1 MRFLSSLPFTSELWS
16 FGTVFRSL
24 AQTESSLGLAMDAFG
39 GAPRFLASPRTFS
52 VQSGTNAILK
62 WQVAGEPRPSIVWE
76 KDGSVLELPSGRMF
90 LEVNGDAYS
99 LLVSQADP
107 ADSGRY
113 VCKAKNS
120 VGETYAAALLKVET
134 GSELKPNGDLDC
146 QPPVFLNRPVSAC
159 VTRGGDVT
167 FACRVSGQLEW
178 EKDGRRL
185 SDIFESSHYKMDA
198 EPGDWH
204 SLHLYNTRLPDAGVY
219 VCRAQ
224 NNFGESTAAAVLLV
238 NPVAGLTHHDPSQG
252 VPQNCHFKKP
262 PESQEDKRH
271 PRHHHPAQ
279 IVLSEG
285 RQNGEVLP
293 SFPPTKSFTVNEG
306 KHAKFRCYVIGKP
319 KPEIVWQKDGKVVTA
334 GRRHLLYEDRE
345 GYFIL
350 KVLYCTARDCGLYV
364 CTACN
369 VAGQTLS
376 AVSLHVREPQIQF
389 QAPLMDVEVL
399 EHQDAVLECQ
409 VPLETMPTAWYLED
423 KRLHPSP
430 KYLME
435 EQGLLRRLTVRDARA
450 DDDGIY
456 LCDMEGKG
464 RSIGELSVQGLIVK
478 RLPRKLD
485 VMEGENAAFY
495 VETREPV
502 EAPSWGRNGQELVEA
517 PHTLIRSFGKTHIL
531 VLVHVSR
538 QDAGVITFMAGDSQT
553 SAQLRVK
560 CAKRIPPS
568 APVEVRMS
576 TMRSNAALLTWC
588 PPPDLHR
595 SPPSSYILER
605 QTVGEAEWVPCLT
618 TDVASMVEV
627 PGDGVPQEADY
638 RFRVCS
644 ANQYGCSE
652 HVEFP
657 GSVHLVPRAHIKEG
671 LQDVTVCI
679 NGDAT
684 FSVKLSAPMS
694 GCWFL
699 SGKRL
704 AKEEEDHQYHIVH
717 SGASHTLQV
726 KNVQLAANGSE
737 VRFEANGVKES
748 AMLHVQAPRV
758 HITPVPEA
766 RRLRTLLPGM
776 PLLLECELSMPDAP
790 VGWLKDGNPIALHN
804 GVCAKSEGYIHQLLI
819 PSACPLDSGTYTC
832 DARDDTISFTV
843 TVKEPPVKVVH
854 SNSKETH
861 NYKVAD
867 RVVLSCE
874 LSQPDVTVR
883 WYKDGEPVKE
893 SEDLLMENVGPHHH
907 LVIPSARVQDT
918 GEFVCD
924 IGGESV
930 YFKIIVAEIPVHIV
944 HSSPEEP
951 CTYLVSE
958 RVVLACELSRPNAPV
973 RWYKDGEKVEKSQDL
988 LLENVGPHSRL
999 ILVSAHVQDTGEFV
1013 CDAGGDSAFFNITVK
1028 EPPVQVV
1035 CSNADETHT
1044 YWALE
1049 EVTLA
1054 CELSHPNALVRWY
1067 KDGKEVEATEGLR
1080 LESEGPHHRLII
1092 ASAQVQDTGEFVCD
1106 LGGDSVF
1113 FTVTV
1118 SDRPVRIIH
1127 SNDEESH
1134 AYQVAECIELSCEL
1148 SRPDAPVHWYKDGEE
1163 VEESQELLLDTEG
1176 PHRRLVIPSAQ
1187 VEDSGEFVCDAGGD
1201 SAFFNITVTEP
1212 PVQIVQSNAEA
1223 VHAYQ
1228 TSDRVVL
1235 TCELSCPNGPV
1246 QWYKDGEELE
1256 EGEDLLLESEGPH
1269 RRLVLPS
1276 AQVQDTGEFVCDAGG
1291 DSAFFNVTVAAP
1303 KVHISPVSEAQCL
1316 QTTLA
1321 GMPILLECQVSASD
1335 ASVQWLK
1342 DGDPVL
1348 MGENGLIVKSEGC
1361 LRRLLINSACPLD
1374 SGTYT
1379 CCTADETVDFTVTV
1393 EEVPVRVVQS
1403 TADASH
1409 VYQTSEQVVLSCELS
1424 CPDVAV
1430 CWYKDGKEVV
1440 ENNGFLLEHEGFYH
1454 RLVIPAAQKHDTGQ
1468 YMCDAAG
1475 NSIFFN
1481 VTITEP
1487 LVQILEP
1494 AERSLEKQVQEFDR
1508 LDLSCIVSVPD
1519 AQVRWFKDGLE
1530 VDETHN
1536 LLLHAEGAER
1546 RLEILR
1552 TSAEDAGE
1560 YICETKDESVSFDV
1574 MVSDPPVQIVGRD
1587 ELQTH
1592 HRCLISENLVLSV
1605 TLSCPKGETKWYK
1618 EGEKLQDTERVWLE
1632 QDGTRHSL
1640 AISAVE
1646 MSDAG
1651 EYLCDSGDDSLTF
1664 YVTVEEPP
1672 ISIVGNVGMPEHH
1685 SLATGED
1692 LILACETSSPTAA
1705 VRWLRNGK
1713 ELGGAKRIH
1722 IESTGRH
1729 HQLTI
1734 RSVAL
1739 EDSGSYVCDAGTDQR
1754 VTAVEVA
1761 APPVCIVNKDDAR
1774 EPIEVQEGENVT
1786 LVAQLSQE
1794 KTCVQ
1799 WLKNSQPL
1807 CPGPRMIMSSEGL
1820 VHSLTIQQSEPCD
1833 CGTFSC
1839 NTGDDEVHYT
1849 INVQEAPV
1857 LFVSKSQH
1865 PEKVLVLEGS
1875 SAVLSAI
1882 VSKESSV
1889 VSWEGPQGDL
1899 VAGEHC
1905 QLRRE
1910 GRVHSLLLSNVGKA
1924 DAGEYICHSSHDRL
1938 HFELSVKELLVKF
1951 VRGLSDV
1958 TALQGDT
1965 VLFWCELCKTKGDVT
1980 WLKDGQE
1987 LEPNKCLE
1995 IRAEGRERSLTLSN
2009 VRTEDVGEYSCESK
2023 DDRTLAILAVQIPR
2037 LVEII
2042 SEPHNLTVLEGDEA
2056 TFKVVICPAD
2066 VRLNWQLNGQE
2077 VVNSERLTITK
2088 NGLCHTLTI
2097 RQCRLSDTGIVTV
2110 RAEGLSSSCRLSVQ
2124 EAQVL
2129 FVQTLRDLAAEEG
2142 QDVRME
2148 VELSVES
2155 AEVQWMKQGIL
2166 LQQNPRYSMEVQG
2179 PKRALTIH
2187 HIELADRG
2195 TYRCESLHDR
2205 TQARLSVE
2213 PRKVT
2218 VKKPLSDVETLEK
2231 ETVTFELELS
2241 HPNVLGVWTRD
2252 GIRVKPTSTCQM
2264 SAIGCVHSLTLQR
2277 LTLDDMGTVAFTADT
2292 VRSCARL
2299 TVREPPITMLRL
2311 PQDLGIPETGS
2322 ATFECELS
2330 RPLAEVKWYKNGK
2343 EIQVSP
2349 NCRIY
2354 SVGRRRLLQ
2363 LNHCSLEDVG
2373 EYTCD
2378 AGDCRASAKL
2388 RVFERQVQIVR
2399 ELEDV
2404 RVRENENA
2412 VFICEV
2418 SLAEVKGEWYNN
2430 GERLKVTS
2438 TVKIRQEGT
2447 RHFLLLSSA
2456 RPEDTGQVRF
2466 VAKTAA
2472 SEARLEVEALPIR
2485 IVKPLRDKTVL
2496 VRHKAT
2502 LECTVSQAR
2511 GRVRWFRG
2519 DTEIFAGPKYEICNL
2534 DCYRTLVIHC
2544 VEPADEG
2551 LYTCDALDD
2560 RSTARLLVEAE
2571 GIQVIQ
2577 PLKNVEVVAP
2587 SEAQFECEISAP
2599 PDFAPQWSLNGEEL
2613 QPSLQVQME
2622 RVGHIH
2628 KLRLCRTSPNMSGMV
2643 KIAIGNTRSKA
2654 HLTVR
2659 EC

>member
-1 MRFLSSLPFTSELWS
+1 
-16 FGTVFRSL
+16 
-24 AQTESSLGLAMDAFG
+24 MDAFG

-99 LLVSQADP
+99 LLVSQAGP
-107 ADSGRY
+107 GDSGRY

-146 QPPVFLNRPVSAC
+146 QPPTFLNRPVSAC
-159 VTRGGDVT
+159 VTRGEDVT

-178 EKDGRRL
+178 KKDGRRL
-185 SDIFESSHYKMDA
+185 SDIFESSHYRMDV

-204 SLHLYNTRLPDAGVY
+204 SLHIYNTRLPDAGVY

-224 NNFGESTAAAVLLV
+224 NSFGESMAAAVLLV
-238 NPVAGLTHHDPSQG
+238 DPVACLPHNDPSQG
-252 VPQNCHFKKP
+252 ALQNSHFKKP

-271 PRHHHPAQ
+271 PHHPAR

-293 SFPPTKSFTVNEG
+293 SSPPTKSFTVNEG

-319 KPEIVWQKDGKVVTA
+319 KPEIVWQKDGKVLSP

-369 VAGQTLS
+369 TAGQTLS
-376 AVSLHVREPQIQF
+376 AVRLHVQEPQLQF
-389 QAPLMDVEVL
+389 QAPLMDVEVM

-409 VPLETMPTAWYLED
+409 VPLETMPTTWYLED
-423 KRLHPSP
+423 KRLQPSP

-456 LCDMEGKG
+456 LCEMEGKG

-538 QDAGVITFMAGDSQT
+538 HDAGVITFMAGDSQT

-568 APVEVRMS
+568 APVEVKMCTRH
-576 TMRSNAALLTWC
+576 SNAALLAWC
-588 PPPDLHR
+588 PPPNLHR

-679 NGDAT
+679 NEDAT

-694 GCWFL
+694 GCWYL

-704 AKEEEDHQYHIVH
+704 AKEEEDQQYLIMH
-717 SGASHTLQV
+717 SGVSHTLQV

-748 AMLHVQAPRV
+748 AVLHVQ
-758 HITPVPEA
+758 
-766 RRLRTLLPGM
+766 
-776 PLLLECELSMPDAP
+776 
-790 VGWLKDGNPIALHN
+790 
-804 GVCAKSEGYIHQLLI
+804 
-819 PSACPLDSGTYTC
+819 
-832 DARDDTISFTV
+832 
-843 TVKEPPVKVVH
+843 
-854 SNSKETH
+854 ET
-861 NYKVAD
+861 
-867 RVVLSCE
+867 
-874 LSQPDVTVR
+874 
-883 WYKDGEPVKE
+883 
-893 SEDLLMENVGPHHH
+893 
-907 LVIPSARVQDT
+907 
-918 GEFVCD
+918 
-924 IGGESV
+924 
-930 YFKIIVAEIPVHIV
+930 PVHIM
-944 HSSPEEP
+944 HCSPEEAH
-951 CTYLVSE
+951 TYLVSE

-973 RWYKDGEKVEKSQDL
+973 CWYKDGEKVEESQDL
-988 LLENVGPHSRL
+988 LLENEGPHCRL
-999 ILVSAHVQDTGEFV
+999 ILVSAHIQDTGEFV
-1013 CDAGGDSAFFNITVK
+1013 CDAGGDSAFFNITIT

-1035 CSNADETHT
+1035 CSNADEAHT

-1049 EVTLA
+1049 QVTLA
-1054 CELSHPNALVRWY
+1054 CELSRPNALVHWY
-1067 KDGKEVEATEGLR
+1067 KDGKAVEETEGLR

-1118 SDRPVRIIH
+1118 SDHPVRIIY

-1134 AYQVAECIELSCEL
+1134 VYQVAERIELSCEL
-1148 SRPDAPVHWYKDGEE
+1148 SRPDALVHWYKDGEE
-1163 VEESQELLLDTEG
+1163 VEESEGLLLESEG

-1187 VEDSGEFVCDAGGD
+1187 VKDSGEFVCDAGGD
-1201 SAFFNITVTEP
+1201 SAFFNITVKEP
-1212 PVQIVQSNAEA
+1212 LVQIVQSNAEA
-1223 VHAYQ
+1223 THAYQ

-1235 TCELSCPNGPV
+1235 TCELSCPNAPV

-1256 EGEDLLLESEGPH
+1256 EGDGLLFESQGPH
-1269 RRLVLPS
+1269 RRLVLPF
-1276 AQVQDTGEFVCDAGG
+1276 AQVQDTGEFVCDAGD
-1291 DSAFFNVTVAAP
+1291 DSAFFNVTVA
-1303 KVHISPVSEAQCL
+1303 
-1316 QTTLA
+1316 
-1321 GMPILLECQVSASD
+1321 
-1335 ASVQWLK
+1335 
-1342 DGDPVL
+1342 
-1348 MGENGLIVKSEGC
+1348 
-1361 LRRLLINSACPLD
+1361 
-1374 SGTYT
+1374 
-1379 CCTADETVDFTVTV
+1379 
-1393 EEVPVRVVQS
+1393 
-1403 TADASH
+1403 
-1409 VYQTSEQVVLSCELS
+1409 
-1424 CPDVAV
+1424 
-1430 CWYKDGKEVV
+1430 
-1440 ENNGFLLEHEGFYH
+1440 
-1454 RLVIPAAQKHDTGQ
+1454 
-1468 YMCDAAG
+1468 
-1475 NSIFFN
+1475 
-1481 VTITEP
+1481 EP
-1487 LVQILEP
+1487 LVQILQP
-1494 AERSLEKQVQEFDR
+1494 VERSLEKQVQEFDR
-1508 LDLSCIVSVPD
+1508 LELSCTVSIPD
-1519 AQVRWFKDGLE
+1519 APVRWFKDGLE

-1546 RLEILR
+1546 CLMILR
-1552 TSAEDAGE
+1552 TSVEDAGE

-1574 MVSDPPVQIVGRD
+1574 MVSESPVKIVQPRRTPSVLKASTGDTVALACVLSHGNAPVHWVKDGVRVEANSGLILEEEGARRCLVIPAAGPEHSGKYICHTLDDTMTFTLQVSDPPVQIVGRD

-1592 HRCLISENLVLSV
+1592 HHCLVSEDLVLSI
-1605 TLSCPKGETKWYK
+1605 TLSCPKGEVKWYK
-1618 EGEKLQDTERVWLE
+1618 DGEKLQDTERMWLE

-1640 AISAVE
+1640 VISAVE

-1651 EYLCDSGDDSLTF
+1651 EYLCDSGDDSLIF
-1664 YVTVEEPP
+1664 YV
-1672 ISIVGNVGMPEHH
+1672 M
-1685 SLATGED
+1685 
-1692 LILACETSSPTAA
+1692 
-1705 VRWLRNGK
+1705 
-1713 ELGGAKRIH
+1713 
-1722 IESTGRH
+1722 
-1729 HQLTI
+1729 
-1734 RSVAL
+1734 
-1739 EDSGSYVCDAGTDQR
+1739 
-1754 VTAVEVA
+1754 
-1761 APPVCIVNKDDAR
+1761 
-1774 EPIEVQEGENVT
+1774 IEV
-1786 LVAQLSQE
+1786 
-1794 KTCVQ
+1794 
-1799 WLKNSQPL
+1799 
-1807 CPGPRMIMSSEGL
+1807 
-1820 VHSLTIQQSEPCD
+1820 
-1833 CGTFSC
+1833 
-1839 NTGDDEVHYT
+1839 
-1849 INVQEAPV
+1849 
-1857 LFVSKSQH
+1857 
-1865 PEKVLVLEGS
+1865 
-1875 SAVLSAI
+1875 
-1882 VSKESSV
+1882 
-1889 VSWEGPQGDL
+1889 
-1899 VAGEHC
+1899 
-1905 QLRRE
+1905 
-1910 GRVHSLLLSNVGKA
+1910 
-1924 DAGEYICHSSHDRL
+1924 
-1938 HFELSVKELLVKF
+1938 
-1951 VRGLSDV
+1951 
-1958 TALQGDT
+1958 
-1965 VLFWCELCKTKGDVT
+1965 
-1980 WLKDGQE
+1980 
-1987 LEPNKCLE
+1987 
-1995 IRAEGRERSLTLSN
+1995 
-2009 VRTEDVGEYSCESK
+2009 
-2023 DDRTLAILAVQIPR
+2023 PR

-2042 SEPHNLTVLEGDEA
+2042 SELHNLTVLEGDDA
-2056 TFKVVICPAD
+2056 IFKVVICPDD
-2066 VRLNWQLNGQE
+2066 VRLNWQLNGQD

-2088 NGLCHTLTI
+2088 NGLCHTLTL

-2110 RAEGLSSSCRLSVQ
+2110 CAEGLSSSGRLSVQ

-2129 FVQTLRDLAAEEG
+2129 FVRTLRDLAAEEG
-2142 QDVRME
+2142 QDVRLE

-2166 LQQNPRYSMEVQG
+2166 LQQNPRLSMEVQG
-2179 PKRALTIH
+2179 PKRVLTIH
-2187 HIELADRG
+2187 QIELADRG

-2252 GIRVKPTSTCQM
+2252 GIRVKPSSTCQM
-2264 SAIGCVHSLTLQR
+2264 SATGCVHSLTLQR
-2277 LTLDDMGTVAFTADT
+2277 LMLDDTGTVAFTADT

-2330 RPLAEVKWYKNGK
+2330 RPLAEVKWYKDGK

-2363 LNHCSLEDVG
+2363 LNHCSLEDAG
-2373 EYTCD
+2373 EYMCD
-2378 AGDCRASAKL
+2378 AGDCHASAKL
-2388 RVFERQVQIVR
+2388 RIFERQVQIVR

-2404 RVRENENA
+2404 RVQENENA

-2519 DTEIFAGPKYEICNL
+2519 DTEIYAGPKYEICNL

-2560 RSTARLLVEAE
+2560 HSTARLLVEAE
-2571 GIQVIQ
+2571 GIQVVQ
-2577 PLKNVEVVAP
+2577 PLKNVEVMAP
-2587 SEAQFECEISAP
+2587 FEAQFECEISAP
-2599 PDFAPQWSLNGEEL
+2599 SDFTPQWSLNGEEL
-2613 QPSLQVQME
+2613 QPGLQVQME
-2622 RVGHIH
+2622 SVGHIH
-2628 KLRLCRTSPNMSGMV
+2628 KLRFCRTSPNMSGMV
-2643 KIAIGNTRSKA
+2643 KITIGNARSKA

-2659 EC
+2659 GKYV